1 MNGTNHMGSAP
12 DPTGPTPPAPGN
24 PAGSA
29 HGSGPG
35 GSPAG
40 GPAVPAHVLG
50 PTPAG
55 ASGPGGSPES
65 GHAAGS
71 AGATPANAH
80 GPAGPAGGGPAAPL
94 HGPAGSVQGS
104 GPGGSPVGG
113 GHAAPPH
120 GPAPAGASVPGASP
134 GGAHAPA
141 PGASPAGGGHAA
153 PLHGPAVPVPAGA
166 SVPGGSP
173 VGGHGPAGSTGLGG
187 SPAGGH
193 AESGA
198 GAAPA
203 NVHGPAGPGG
213 GGHVA
218 PPHGPAG
225 SAHGSGPGGSSVG
238 SGPAPAGASRTLGR
252 GIATG
257 LWGRVEQ
264 QDFRSRVR
272 GTLLGSALGDALGA
286 PAAGLTLGALREA
299 HGPDGLTAPAPALG
313 RRGRVTAA
321 TQLTLFTVDG
331 LIRAHVRRDTG
342 AWHPPTDLH
351 HAYLRWA
358 ATQHDWGPD
367 ERRKDNGWLA
377 QEEWLYARRA
387 PHRACLT
394 GFADDVIGTL
404 DQPKNPTARDAAA
417 ATRSAP
423 FGLLVGWEPSLVLQ
437 LSVECAAQSHG
448 HPTAGLSAGA
458 VAVIVH
464 GLIRG
469 DSLDAAVQRAL
480 GLLGARPGHQP
491 VTDALQRA
499 LAAVTHGVPGP
510 EAVEALS
517 SDGGDE
523 PDGPEDAAATLAV
536 AVYCALVA
544 EDVPQGLRLAVN
556 HGGDSIAAGALCGA
570 LLGALHGETALPAA
584 WLAEL
589 EGRAALLEI
598 SDDFAL
604 ELTQGPTLHNPTAS
618 SPGWLARY
626 PRG

>member
-1 MNGTNHMGSAP
+1 MDVVNGTNDTCSG
-12 DPTGPTPPAPGN
+12 TGAGT
-24 PAGSA
+24 AGSA
-29 HGSGPG
+29 IPAAPGP
-35 GSPAG
+35 
-40 GPAVPAHVLG
+40 
-50 PTPAG
+50 
-55 ASGPGGSPES
+55 ASGPG
-65 GHAAGS
+65 
-71 AGATPANAH
+71 H
-80 GPAGPAGGGPAAPL
+80 GPACGPE
-94 HGPAGSVQGS
+94 
-104 GPGGSPVGG
+104 PVGG
-113 GHAAPPH
+113 PGRAAGAADGGPRT
-120 GPAPAGASVPGASP
+120 PAPAGA
-134 GGAHAPA
+134 
-141 PGASPAGGGHAA
+141 
-153 PLHGPAVPVPAGA
+153 
-166 SVPGGSP
+166 
-173 VGGHGPAGSTGLGG
+173 
-187 SPAGGH
+187 
-193 AESGA
+193 
-198 GAAPA
+198 
-203 NVHGPAGPGG
+203 N
-213 GGHVA
+213 
-218 PPHGPAG
+218 
-225 SAHGSGPGGSSVG
+225 
-238 SGPAPAGASRTLGR
+238 RTLGH

-286 PAAGLTLGALREA
+286 PAAGLSLEAVREA
-299 HGPDGLTAPAPALG
+299 HGPDGLTGPAPALG

-342 AWHPPTDLH
+342 AWHPPTDIH

-394 GFADDVIGTL
+394 GFADGVLGTL

-417 ATRSAP
+417 AARSAP

-448 HPTAGLSAGA
+448 HPTAHLSAGA

-469 DSLDAAVQRAL
+469 DSLDSAVQRAL

-499 LAAVTHGVPGP
+499 LAAVTQGSPRP
-510 EAVEALS
+510 EAVEALAPDEAG
-517 SDGGDE
+517 DGS
-523 PDGPEDAAATLAV
+523 DAADALAA

-598 SDDFAL
+598 ADDFAL
-604 ELTQGPTLHNPTAS
+604 EMTQGPTLHGPTVS